1 VKHLIIM
8 IFSLFFGAVIICSC
22 ALAEPMATDTLKH
35 RAEPSGDDEML
46 PPPEIQEEIES
57 YENPLESEEMEQ
69 QPLIK

>member
-1 VKHLIIM
+1 MKHLIIM
-8 IFSLFFGAVIICSC
+8 IFSLFFAAVIICSC
-22 ALAEPMATDTLKH
+22 APAEPMATDTLKH

-57 YENPLESEEMEQ
+57 YENPLETEEMEQ